1 MNPACTRVQR
11 LYTPHGSII
20 DQISGRRSVME
31 QEGRLFVE
39 GINVLNGC
47 DGCDGRLY
55 RGVLLLLPMT

>member
-1 MNPACTRVQR
+1 MHPAPLHPPR
-11 LYTPHGSII
+11 I
-20 DQISGRRSVME
+20 DNRSNIGGRSMME

-39 GINVLNGC
+39 GINVLNAC